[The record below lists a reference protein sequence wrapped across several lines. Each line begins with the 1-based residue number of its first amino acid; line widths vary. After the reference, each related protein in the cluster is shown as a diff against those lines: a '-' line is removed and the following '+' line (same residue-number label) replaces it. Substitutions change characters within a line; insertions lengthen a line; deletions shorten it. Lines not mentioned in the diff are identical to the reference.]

1 MLRIA
6 VPIFQNRV
14 SPVLDSCERLLVI
27 DIEKESE
34 IERKEFFLDDLPL
47 SERLKALERLQ
58 VAVVICGGISETLYK
73 LLQTHNIESIHGIAG
88 DVDEVIRAFCGN
100 RLKEDQFCMPGF
112 KIIVSKERG

>member
-1 MLRIA
+1 M
-6 VPIFQNRV
+6 
-14 SPVLDSCERLLVI
+14 
-27 DIEKESE
+27 
-34 IERKEFFLDDLPL
+34 PL

-100 RLKEDQFCMPGF
+100 RLKEDQFACLALKSSFRKKGVKRWKKLQSSDAVRIWEMGMDAPENGV
-112 KIIVSKERG
+112 VSKRQR